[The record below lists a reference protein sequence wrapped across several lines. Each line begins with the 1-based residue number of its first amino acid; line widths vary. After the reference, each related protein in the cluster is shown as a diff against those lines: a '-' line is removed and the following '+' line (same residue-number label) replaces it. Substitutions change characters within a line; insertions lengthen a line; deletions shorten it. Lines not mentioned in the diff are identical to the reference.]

1 MNKFI
6 LKTFSFIIF
15 TSVFYTISL
24 VLFQH
29 FAPSMFRPNMN
40 YKLGSYGHLYSRI
53 SDIENYRNVDILFLG
68 SSHTYRGFD
77 TRIFSEMGYNTFNLG
92 SSAQTPIQT
101 KVLLNRYLDDLNPAL
116 IIYEVFPGT
125 FISDGVES
133 SLDIIANDEND
144 LHSLDMVF
152 KIGNIKTFN
161 TFMYASARDIFNL
174 NKSFEEAVKKG
185 SDTYTSGGYVEKELR
200 FNKPSKME
208 SKEISLNENQLES
221 FSDIVHMI
229 KENDIELIL
238 VYAPITKV
246 KYESFRNNKYFDSIM
261 NQYADYYNFNEM
273 MSLNDSLHF
282 YDAHHLNQNGVELF
296 NEKLIEVIEDR

>member
-1 MNKFI
+1 
-6 LKTFSFIIF
+6 
-15 TSVFYTISL
+15 
-24 VLFQH
+24 
-29 FAPSMFRPNMN
+29 
-40 YKLGSYGHLYSRI
+40 
-53 SDIENYRNVDILFLG
+53 
-68 SSHTYRGFD
+68 
-77 TRIFSEMGYNTFNLG
+77 MGYNTFNLG

-125 FISDGVES
+125 FISDGVQS

-273 MSLNDSLHF
+273 MSLNDALHF